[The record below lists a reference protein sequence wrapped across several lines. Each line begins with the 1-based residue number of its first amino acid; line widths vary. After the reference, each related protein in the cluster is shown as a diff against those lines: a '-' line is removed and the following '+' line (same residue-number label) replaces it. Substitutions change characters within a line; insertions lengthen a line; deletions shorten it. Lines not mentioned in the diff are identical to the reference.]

1 MTSPVK
7 RRVHRAISPRFAD
20 WLDSTKRERIING
33 TDKKLV
39 SDARLTE
46 AMAKDPDMD
55 IIRRKLV
62 RMPRKETLNRKGTA
76 INMISIMI
84 GIIMFIVIAFIFV
97 LISAV
102 WVDGFSQITNALVD
116 IPNPSGANASNISK
130 FAEITF
136 GNLNEAFQQLRWISF
151 MFIFGLMIGV
161 VASAFI
167 VRSHPAWFG
176 AYILFSIVGIVLSI
190 IIGSTY
196 EKLLNSPGALG
207 ASLQSFIGASFLMLH
222 IEVWTVVI
230 TFVGAIIIFTQIGRD
245 AEGGSFVG

>member
-1 MTSPVK
+1 MTKGK
-7 RRVHRAISPRFAD
+7 RTMRAVSPRFAA
-20 WLDSTKRERIING
+20 WLDNTKRERIING
-33 TDKKLV
+33 TDKKFV
-39 SDARLTE
+39 SDLRLTD

-55 IIRRKLV
+55 IIKRKLV
-62 RMPRKETLNRKGTA
+62 RMPRKETMNRKGNMNNIMA
-76 INMISIMI
+76 IMV
-84 GIIMFIVIAFIFV
+84 GIIIFIGLGFIFV

-102 WVDGFSQITNALVD
+102 WVDAFSTITNSLVD
-116 IPNPSGANASNISK
+116 IQNPSGANGSNISK

-176 AYILFSIVGIVLSI
+176 PYILLSIVSIVLSI

-196 EKLLNSPGALG
+196 ETLLNSSGALG
-207 ASLQSFIGASFLMLH
+207 ASLQSFVGASFLMLH

-245 AEGGSFVG
+245 AEQGSFVG